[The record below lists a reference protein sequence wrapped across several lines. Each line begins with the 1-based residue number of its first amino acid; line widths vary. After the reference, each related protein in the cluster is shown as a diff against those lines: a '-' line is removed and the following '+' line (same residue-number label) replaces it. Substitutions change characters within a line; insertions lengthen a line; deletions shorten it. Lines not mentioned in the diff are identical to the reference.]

1 MKNDILFL
9 DFFVDLFFV
18 NFVRSEVCKFDEIS
32 ILIIAFYNHKEVKTT
47 VQFFAKIVEGLLR
60 YSFLWKYFTIY

>member
-18 NFVRSEVCKFDEIS
+18 NFVRSEFCKFDEIS
-32 ILIIAFYNHKEVKTT
+32 ILIIAFYNHKEVKTM

-60 YSFLWKYFTIY
+60 YSFL

>member
-18 NFVRSEVCKFDEIS
+18 NFVRSEFCKFDEIS
-32 ILIIAFYNHKEVKTT
+32 ILIIAFYNHKEVKTM